1 MLRPGPNRF
10 RPEALFKPKSV
21 LLIGPTTPQGAQIA
35 ANMHAYTGSFT
46 QAEPGQIPNTPHDL
60 AILACAPD
68 QVAASLQDLVKS
80 GTRAAICT
88 TPAPNLAQSAQA
100 AGIQVLGP
108 ASFGIIVPAIGLN
121 ASAAHVPVLP
131 GRVALVSQ
139 SAALCRAVIDWA
151 APNGVGFSHIV
162 GTGGNAQTGFSL
174 VLDWLSRDPGT
185 GAILLDIRTIRDRRS
200 FLAAA
205 RAAARL
211 RPVVAI
217 RAGGRLTDPTGR
229 ADAVFDAALR
239 RAGIVRV
246 TGLANFL
253 GAAEVLT
260 RARPP
265 RNEHLAIATNAV
277 GPAQMAADAALEA
290 GLPLLELDAV
300 ARTVLALHLPPGPAD
315 PGIVWTGADQPTRIA
330 DAVAMLAGLPET
342 GGIVAILAPTG
353 PADTAAI
360 AALAAARPT
369 LKLPLLACILG
380 ETTAAPHRRTLAD
393 AGIPVFATPESAV
406 RAFAQLVAQ
415 RRARAAAAELPP
427 RRVLRLAPDHNAV
440 SRVIARVR
448 AEARTG
454 LSQDEAAEILSAYG
468 MPMVPGRA
476 VQTPGD
482 AADAA
487 AMLGFPVVLKRRRF
501 NRPTGRAPGGIAIG
515 LPDRPTVERNATRM
529 QPAPEGYI
537 VQRQVFA
544 NGPAR
549 ARELRIT
556 AQDDPVFGPAIGFGL
571 GGTAAD
577 LLDDVAIDLPP
588 LNLALARHLIART
601 RASGVLAALRD
612 QPEANTDAVADA
624 LVRISQLLIDHPEI
638 AALDINPLFADAE
651 GVSVA
656 DAWIG
661 LRPPGERARFAIAAY
676 PEELSERIVL
686 GTDTLTIRPIRPED
700 AEAHT
705 ALFRRLSPEDIR
717 FRFFNML
724 RELPPE
730 QIARMTQVDYD
741 REMAFVAVLD
751 AETTSG
757 IGAQTVGVARLV
769 RESGTDHGEFAI
781 VIDPAMKGRGLAR
794 RMMQRLIDWGATQGM
809 TEIIG
814 QVLAENAPMLAFMR
828 KIGARIRR
836 LPDEPDIVEAII
848 PVTPPGNTQVPPP
861 GP

>member
-1 MLRPGPNRF
+1 MLRPGPTRF

-21 LLIGPTTPQGAQIA
+21 LLVGAGTPLGMQIA
-35 ANMHAYTGSFT
+35 ANMQAYTGTLT
-46 QAEPGQIPNTPHDL
+46 QADPDALPDIPFDL
-60 AILACAPD
+60 AVLACAPD
-68 QVAASLQDLVKS
+68 QVAPTLATLGRA
-80 GTRAAICT
+80 GTAAVVCA
-88 TPAPNLAQSAQA
+88 TPAPGLADAARA
-100 AGIQVLGP
+100 AGIRVLGP
-108 ASFGIIVPAIGLN
+108 ASFGVIVPAIGLN
-121 ASAAHVPVLP
+121 ASSAHVPVLP

-139 SAALCRAVIDWA
+139 SAALCRAVLDWA
-151 APNGVGFSHIV
+151 APNGVGFSHVV

-229 ADAVFDAALR
+229 ADDVFDAALR

-265 RNEHLAIATNAV
+265 RTENLAIATNAV
-277 GPAQMAADAALEA
+277 GPAQMAADAALAA
-290 GLPLLELDAV
+290 GLPLLQLDAV

-315 PGIVWTGADQPTRIA
+315 PGIVWTGADRPTRVA

-353 PADTAAI
+353 AADAAAI
-360 AALAAARPT
+360 TALAAARPS
-369 LKLPLLACILG
+369 LRVPVLACILG
-380 ETTAAPHRRTLAD
+380 ETTGAPHRRILAD
-393 AGIPVFATPESAV
+393 AGVPVFATPESAV
-406 RAFAQLVAQ
+406 RAFAQLVSQ

-427 RRVLRLAPDHNAV
+427 RRVLRLAPDQAAV

-448 AEARTG
+448 AEGRTG
-454 LSQDEAAEILSAYG
+454 LSQDEAAEVLSAYG
-468 MPMVPGRA
+468 MPVVPGRA

-501 NRPTGRAPGGIAIG
+501 TRPIGRQPGGIVIG
-515 LPDRPTVERNATRM
+515 LPDRATVARNADRM
-529 QPAPEGYI
+529 EPAPDGFF

-544 NGPAR
+544 GGPAR

-588 LNLALARHLIART
+588 LNLALARGLIART
-601 RASGVLAALRD
+601 RASGVLASLRD
-612 QPEANTDAVADA
+612 QPEANGDAVADA
-624 LVRISQLLIDHPEI
+624 LVRVSQLLIDHPEI

-661 LRPPGERARFAIAAY
+661 LRPPGELARFAIAAY

-686 GTDTLTIRPIRPED
+686 GTDTLLIRPIRPED
-700 AEAHT
+700 AEAHA

-717 FRFFNML
+717 YRFFNML

-741 REMAFVAVLD
+741 REMAFVAVLGS
-751 AETTSG
+751 E
-757 IGAQTVGVARLV
+757 TVGVARLV

-781 VIDPAMKGRGLAR
+781 VIDPALKGRGLAR
-794 RMMQRLIDWGATQGM
+794 RMMQRLIDWGATQDM

-828 KIGARIRR
+828 KMGARIRR
-836 LPDEPDIVEAII
+836 LPDEPDVVEAII
-848 PVTPPGNTQVPPP
+848 PVTPPDVTPVPTPAP
-861 GP
+861 